1 MQKEEILEKARQEGM
16 LGIDEESRAMR
27 DKGRLFGKTL
37 FCGVF
42 LIIALLAL
50 AAGREIDYGV
60 RAMFLA
66 YLAGEFY
73 AAWRFKRSRLQLFL
87 AVAAGFTTVLA
98 LVEVACR
105 MLGVVL

>member
-1 MQKEEILEKARQEGM
+1 MQKEEILERARQEGV
-16 LGIDEESRAMR
+16 LGIDEETRVMR

-42 LIIALLAL
+42 LVIALLAF

-66 YLAGEFY
+66 YLTGECY

-87 AVAAGFTTVLA
+87 AAAAGFVTVLA

-105 MLGVVL
+105 MLGVAL